1 MEAYK
6 GGWQK
11 RRNSQRGSVWTIDGS
26 VSSRVSKSASYRQ
39 ESWVSVGNNVQDANI
54 KDKIVSYDL
63 KVINTTAHF
72 RKNKLVAF
80 QLVKTV
86 NDRESIGSSEYEDKY
101 GTITVSERSRK
112 NKRVKSEV
120 NNFAFKKDNFEL

>member
-1 MEAYK
+1 M
-6 GGWQK
+6 
-11 RRNSQRGSVWTIDGS
+11 
-26 VSSRVSKSASYRQ
+26 
-39 ESWVSVGNNVQDANI
+39 SVGNNVQDANV

-101 GTITVSERSRK
+101 GTISVSERSRK

-120 NNFAFKKDNFEL
+120 DDFAFKKDNFKL

>member
-1 MEAYK
+1 MREVDEK
-6 GGWQK
+6 EEIL
-11 RRNSQRGSVWTIDGS
+11 RGVRTIDGS
-26 VSSRVSKSASYRQ
+26 VSSRVSKAASSRQ
-39 ESWVSVGNNVQDANI
+39 ESWVSVGNNVRDANV

-101 GTITVSERSRK
+101 GTISVSERSRK

-120 NNFAFKKDNFEL
+120 DNFAFKKDNFEL

>member
-1 MEAYK
+1 M
-6 GGWQK
+6 
-11 RRNSQRGSVWTIDGS
+11 
-26 VSSRVSKSASYRQ
+26 
-39 ESWVSVGNNVQDANI
+39 
-54 KDKIVSYDL
+54 L
-63 KVINTTAHF
+63 
-72 RKNKLVAF
+72 
-80 QLVKTV
+80 KTV